1 MNLELQSTLFSQ
13 SLYVPQTQEETKEA
27 HKPPKSL
34 FPLAKNLLERLPEV
48 DKYNPMINREM
59 VLKYTFNKLLMDI
72 EKNFKD
78 TDFNKSKAPFLPHS
92 FEVWRREAW
101 EKLVKS
107 LKNLSFESQ
116 QHWKRKFVSKVDG
129 DFLIRTFRE
138 LKEPYFNLIFFDNY
152 HMPKEVKE
160 SGLKK
165 DENLCSIVFIGG
177 LSIMGC
183 FRYGD
188 HGFFCACGQLVH
200 SNRIGC
206 RYYSSR

>member
-1 MNLELQSTLFSQ
+1 MNLELQPSLFSQ
-13 SLYVPQTQEETKEA
+13 SLYVTQTHEETKEV

-34 FPLAKNLLERLPEV
+34 FPVARNLLERLPEV
-48 DKYNPMINREM
+48 EKYNPMINREM

-101 EKLVKS
+101 EKLEKN
-107 LKNLSFESQ
+107 LKNMSFENQ
-116 QHWKRKFVSKVDG
+116 QYWKKKFVVKVDG

-138 LKEPYFNLIFFDNY
+138 LKEPYFNLIFFENY

-160 SGLKK
+160 SGMMK
-165 DENLCSIVFIGG
+165 DESLCSIVFF
-177 LSIMGC
+177 
-183 FRYGD
+183 FR
-188 HGFFCACGQLVH
+188 FWVEWAF
-200 SNRIGC
+200 
-206 RYYSSR
+206 